1 MDRRKVVQ
9 SILVAG
15 GVLGSACA
23 TTAQNRVGQGL
34 VSASDQRIRQR
45 YVDTDYG
52 QAYCWTAGAGP
63 NVVLIHQSGNSS
75 EEFAGLVPLLADR
88 FRLISLDLPGHG
100 RSDDPAD
107 EPSVDDYTIAIE
119 QVLAKL
125 DVGKTHVVGHHGG
138 ALAAMNFT
146 VRNRDQVGKTI
157 LSGTGAARSPAENGD
172 FLASLLKQDRRI
184 GDDEA
189 WAAEAWGNYLG
200 YLSDGATEADILK
213 PFMAYLDGL
222 LRPWRGV
229 VVNLKWDRRPA
240 VHQMRGPV
248 LLLQGTRDSFVSGQE
263 TLLDI
268 IPGSERQ
275 VLEGCGTFM
284 FYDRPDIC
292 AEVISDY
299 LLPGVA

>member
-1 MDRRKVVQ
+1 MDRREIIQ
-9 SILVAG
+9 SLIVAG
-15 GVLGSACA
+15 GVLGSACT
-23 TTAQNRVGQGL
+23 TTAQNRTGQGL
-34 VSASDQRIRQR
+34 VSARDTRIRQR

-52 QAYCWTAGAGP
+52 QAYCWTAGEGP
-63 NVVLIHQSGNSS
+63 DVLLIHQSGNSS

-100 RSDDPAD
+100 RSDDPVE
-107 EPSVDDYTIAIE
+107 EPTVDDYTIAIE

-125 DVGKTHVVGHHGG
+125 NVGKTHVVGHHGG
-138 ALAAMNFT
+138 ALAAMNFV
-146 VRNRDQVGKTI
+146 VRNRAQVDKTI

-172 FLASLLKQDRRI
+172 FLAGILKQDRSV
-184 GDDEA
+184 GDKA
-189 WAAEAWGNYLG
+189 WAAKAWDG
-200 YLSDGATEADILK
+200 YLDYLSEGATAADMLK
-213 PFMAYLDGL
+213 PFMANLDGL
-222 LRPWRGV
+222 LRPWRGI
-229 VVNLKWDRRPA
+229 VVNLKWDRRPV

-292 AEVISDY
+292 ANVISDY
-299 LLPGVA
+299 LLRGDA